1 MKRARSRIFF
11 EKNVIDCHCHLD
23 EFFRAGELAS
33 VLERAESAGVSAF
46 VAVGTNAED
55 REIYRGLAEAFPGKI
70 FYTAGF
76 HPTELGE
83 NFEAE
88 IDALEH
94 FLETAF
100 PRPVAVGEIGL
111 DRHRLTEDAEEAERV
126 MARQRAA
133 FARQLSLAKKF
144 SLPIVVHAREAFR
157 ECAEIIDA
165 SGADWRTVQFHCFS
179 EDEAEA
185 REVVAR
191 GGRVSFTGT
200 LTYKNAGNVRRAALA
215 QGTSR
220 LMLETDCPYLAPA
233 KRRGRRNEPAFLR
246 ETLEFAAELFGVPA
260 ESLDALTA
268 ANTREFFRLPA

>member
-1 MKRARSRIFF
+1 M
-11 EKNVIDCHCHLD
+11 IDCHCHLD
-23 EFFRAGELAS
+23 AFARSGELGS
-33 VLERAESAGVSAF
+33 VLERAEAAGVSAF
-46 VAVGTNAED
+46 VAVGTNVED
-55 REIYRGLAEAFPGKI
+55 CELYRGLAEAFPGKI
-70 FYTAGF
+70 FYTAGI

-88 IDALEH
+88 LDALER
-94 FLETAF
+94 FLENAF

-111 DRHRLTEDAEEAERV
+111 DRHWTPADAAEAERV
-126 MARQRAA
+126 NARQRAA

-144 SLPIVVHAREAFR
+144 SLPIVIHAREAFR
-157 ECAEIIDA
+157 ESTEIIDA

-185 REVVAR
+185 REIVAR

-220 LMLETDCPYLAPA
+220 LMLETDCPFLAPA
-233 KRRGRRNEPAFLR
+233 KRRGKRNEPAYLR
-246 ETLEFAAELFGVPA
+246 ETLEFAAEMFGVPA
-260 ESLDALTA
+260 ETLDALTV
-268 ANTREFFRLPA
+268 ANTREFFRLSV